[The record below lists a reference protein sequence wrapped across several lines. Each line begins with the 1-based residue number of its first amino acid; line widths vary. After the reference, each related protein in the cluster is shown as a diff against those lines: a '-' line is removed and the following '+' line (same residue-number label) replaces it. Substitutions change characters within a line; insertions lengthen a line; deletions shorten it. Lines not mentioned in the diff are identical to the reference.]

1 MPITSR
7 FVVRSAI
14 GLLTVGFLTLIAIVG
29 TTFWLGERSRI
40 YFNEVVDARDMRVA
54 AVELRN
60 ALVAAESSQRG
71 FIATENEIYLAPY
84 NNAKAQAIRQLE
96 SLKRSAPRFVEI
108 EQLLQRLDK
117 IAADKIAEMDQT
129 IALKNDGRGEEA
141 LAILRTNRGKALTDE
156 ANVFLSS
163 IILRAD
169 ERLTSGIAEQ
179 TTNAAWLRWVSIIGS
194 LVVVLVVAGVLI
206 TMMRYAREIIQA
218 RDEVQKLN
226 VTLEDRVNQR
236 TADLTRARDRAEV
249 LLAEVNHRV
258 ANSLSL
264 VASLVTLQ
272 SRAVSD
278 QSAKD
283 ALAETEARIYAIA
296 SVHKRL
302 YTSGDVHSV
311 ALDEYLA
318 SVLDHLADS
327 LREKGSGA
335 KLVYEIEPLKL
346 QTDTSVNLGVVATE
360 LVTNA
365 FKYAYP
371 DRSGEVRVKLK
382 STPDKRVELLVED
395 DGVGRNG
402 RGTVKGTGL
411 GTRIVNAMAG
421 TMKAE
426 IEYLERKPG
435 TAARL
440 TFPLQPV

>member
-1 MPITSR
+1 MPMTSR
-7 FVVRSAI
+7 FVIRSTI

-29 TTFWLGERSRI
+29 TTIWLGERSRI

-71 FIATENEIYLAPY
+71 YIATENEIYLAPF
-84 NNAKAQAIRQLE
+84 NSAKAQTVRQLE
-96 SLKRSAPRFVEI
+96 LLKRTVPRFPDTEP
-108 EQLLQRLDK
+108 LFQRLDK
-117 IAADKIAEMDQT
+117 IVADKIIEMDQT
-129 IALKNDGRGEEA
+129 IALKTEGRNDEA
-141 LAILRTNRGKALTDE
+141 LAILRTNRGKALNDE

-169 ERLTSGIAEQ
+169 DRVSAGIAEQ
-179 TTNAAWLRWVSIIGS
+179 TANATWLRWVSIIGS
-194 LVVVLVVAGVLI
+194 LVIVLVVGGVLI
-206 TMMRYAREIIQA
+206 TVMLYAREILQA
-218 RDEVQKLN
+218 RDEVRKLN
-226 VTLEDRVNQR
+226 VTLEDRVNAR
-236 TADLTRARDRAEV
+236 TAELSRARDRAEV

-272 SRAVSD
+272 SKAVTD

-311 ALDEYLA
+311 ALHEYLS
-318 SVLDHLADS
+318 SVLDHLAQS
-327 LREKGSGA
+327 LRDKGSGA
-335 KLVYEIEPLKL
+335 SLVYELEPLTLK
-346 QTDTSVNLGVVATE
+346 TDTSINLGVVATE

-371 DRSGEVRVKLK
+371 NRSGEVRVKLK
-382 STPDKRVELLVED
+382 SLADQRVELVVED

-435 TAARL
+435 TTARL

>member
-7 FVVRSAI
+7 FVVRSTI
-14 GLLTVGFLTLIAIVG
+14 GLLIVGFLTLIAIVG
-29 TTFWLGERSRI
+29 TTVWLGERSRI
-40 YFNEVVDARDMRVA
+40 YFNEVVTARDMRVA
-54 AVELRN
+54 AVELRT
-60 ALVAAESSQRG
+60 ALLAAESSQRG
-71 FIATENEIYLAPY
+71 FIASENEIYLAPFG
-84 NNAKAQAIRQLE
+84 NAKAQAIRQLE
-96 SLKRSAPRFVEI
+96 LLKRSIPLFPET
-108 EQLLQRLDK
+108 EPLLQRLNK
-117 IAADKIAEMDQT
+117 LVADKILEMDQT
-129 IALKNDGRGEEA
+129 IALKTEGRSEEA

-169 ERLTSGIAEQ
+169 ERVTAGIAEQ
-179 TTNAAWLRWVSIIGS
+179 TENASWLRWVSIIGS
-194 LVVVLVVAGVLI
+194 LVIVLVTGGILI
-206 TMMRYAREIIQA
+206 TIVSYAREIIRA
-218 RDEVQKLN
+218 RDEVRKLN
-226 VTLEDRVNQR
+226 VTLEDRVNAR

-272 SRAVSD
+272 SKAVSD

-335 KLVYEIEPLKL
+335 SLVYEIEPLTL

-371 DRSGEVRVKLK
+371 NRSGEVRVKLK
-382 STPDKRVELLVED
+382 SLADKRVELVVED